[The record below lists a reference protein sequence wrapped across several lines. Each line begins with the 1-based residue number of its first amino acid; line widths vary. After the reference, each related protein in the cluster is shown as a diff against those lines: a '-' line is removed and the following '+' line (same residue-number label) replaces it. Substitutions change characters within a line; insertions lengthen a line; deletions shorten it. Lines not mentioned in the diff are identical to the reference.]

1 MSTDDATK
9 PAEATH
15 RRRIGPNLFRWLHI
29 YVSMGG
35 LAATLFFSVTGLTLN
50 HPDWMFGSAR
60 SEQTYAGQLDTAWF
74 RVGAAEAEVAKLE
87 VVEALRAAHGVRGA
101 VEEFRIESNELVVGF
116 KGPGSSADFF
126 IDRRNG
132 RYEAEA
138 AYEGLVAVMNDLHKG
153 RHTGTVWAWVIDIS
167 AVILVIVSLTGLGL
181 LVYIRRRRFPG
192 MWVAIGGL
200 SLLGLVYWLGMG

>member
-1 MSTDDATK
+1 MSTDDANK

-15 RRRIGPNLFRWLHI
+15 RRRIGPSLFRWLHI
-29 YVSMGG
+29 YVSMAG

-60 SEQTYAGQLDTAWF
+60 SEQTYSGQLDPAWF
-74 RVGAAEAEVAKLE
+74 RAGAAEADVAKLE
-87 VVEALRAAHGVRGA
+87 IVEALRAAHGVRGA
-101 VEEFRIESNELVVGF
+101 VEEFRIDPNELVVGF

-126 IDRRNG
+126 IDRRSG

-153 RHTGTVWAWVIDIS
+153 RHTGPVWAWIIDVS
-167 AVILVIVSLTGLGL
+167 AVILVVVSLTGLGVL
-181 LVYIRRRRFPG
+181 FYIRRRRFRG
-192 MWVAIGGL
+192 MVVALAGCVVL
-200 SLLGLVYWLGMG
+200 ALVYRLLVS